1 MNLLLTKTP
10 VSRIVPLALCIGV
23 GFAVQAL
30 NAQTVNVHVSSKS
43 GDRLTRKADL
53 QFVDS
58 KGDGGATFQINDS
71 VKYQKMDGFGA
82 SIMEAGL
89 ITLNTLPA
97 EKQEEVL
104 RSLFDPQQ
112 GAGFTAM
119 KTPIAGPDFQSAGP
133 WYT

>member
-1 MNLLLTKTP
+1 MNLLLAKTP
-10 VSRIVPLALCIGV
+10 VVSRIVLLALCIGF
-23 GFAVQAL
+23 GFSVQAL
-30 NAQTVNVHVSSKS
+30 NAQTVKVHVSSKS

-58 KGDGGATFQINDS
+58 KPDGDATFQINES

-97 EKQEEVL
+97 EKQEDVL
-104 RSLFDPQQ
+104 ARCLIPNRARDLRR
-112 GAGFTAM
+112 
-119 KTPIAGPDFQSAGP
+119 
-133 WYT
+133 

>member
-1 MNLLLTKTP
+1 MNLLLAKTP
-10 VSRIVPLALCIGV
+10 VVSRIVPLALCIGF
-23 GFAVQAL
+23 GFSIQAL
-30 NAQTVNVHVSSKS
+30 NAQTVKVHVSSKS

-58 KGDGGATFQINDS
+58 NPDGGATFQINDS

-97 EKQEEVL
+97 EKQEDVL
-104 RSLFDPQQ
+104 RSLFDLQRER
-112 GAGFTAM
+112 GLRR
-119 KTPIAGPDFQSAGP
+119 
-133 WYT
+133 